1 MQFSRTTPLPP
12 ASIKVRAKIAVD
24 TAKTASGDFGLPAR
38 KTLLRASFSRLRILP
53 PMSSPHLVDRRYVLA
68 WCTVAL
74 FALID
79 AVWLRASGLS
89 VTHAGVLGV
98 CKASV
103 TLMAIALLLRLLA
116 RVPRYNAIT
125 ERLRYARVADTA
137 AWAAVL
143 VCFISATCVLSY
155 LCVSIDAPLI
165 EGRLIAFDRAMGF
178 DWIVV
183 YEWVAAHPIV
193 QGTLRLAYESGHL
206 QLVAVPIIVGLSGRR
221 EGLAEFFFCL
231 AIASALLL
239 VISTPFPAT
248 SAFVHF
254 DVNDQAARATVS
266 DFALLR
272 DGALKVIDITAAQGL
287 VSMPSFHTTLAVL
300 FMYSLRQYRILF
312 RTGIALNVVMILSTP
327 TQGGHYLA
335 DVFAGLLLAAATIV
349 AYRALF
355 DRRRLRLSLRVALLK
370 AARNTA

>member
-1 MQFSRTTPLPP
+1 MFS
-12 ASIKVRAKIAVD
+12 SH
-24 TAKTASGDFGLPAR
+24 S
-38 KTLLRASFSRLRILP
+38 
-53 PMSSPHLVDRRYVLA
+53 VDRRYVLA
-68 WCTVAL
+68 WCAVAL
-74 FALID
+74 IALID

-89 VTHAGVLGV
+89 VKHAGLLDV

-103 TLMAIALLLRLLA
+103 TLMGIALLLRLLA
-116 RVPRYNAIT
+116 RVPRYRVVT
-125 ERLRYARVADTA
+125 ERLRAARVADTA
-137 AWAAVL
+137 AWFAVL
-143 VCFISATCVLSY
+143 VCFISATGLLSY

-178 DWIVV
+178 DWLAV
-183 YEWVAAHPIV
+183 YQWVAAHPFV

-206 QLVAVPIIVGLSGRR
+206 QLVAVPLIVGLSGKRD
-221 EGLAEFFFCL
+221 GMAEYFFCL

-239 VISTPFPAT
+239 LISTPFPAT
-248 SAFVHF
+248 SALVHF
-254 DVNDQAARATVS
+254 DVNDQAARATVA

-300 FMYSLRQYRILF
+300 FTYSLRKYRILF
-312 RTGIALNVVMILSTP
+312 HAGIALNAVMILSTP

-335 DVFAGLLLAAATIV
+335 DVFAGLLLAATTIV

-355 DRRRLRLSLRVALLK
+355 DGRRSRLNLRVASLEP
-370 AARNTA
+370 ARNTA